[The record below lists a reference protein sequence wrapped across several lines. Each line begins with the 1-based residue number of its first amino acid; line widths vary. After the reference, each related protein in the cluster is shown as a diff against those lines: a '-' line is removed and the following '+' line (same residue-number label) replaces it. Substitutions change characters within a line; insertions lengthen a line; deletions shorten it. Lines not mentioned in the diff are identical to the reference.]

1 MSTRISDHTKRAAL
15 VAACLLLASCG
26 GGGLDFGLGRAAD
39 APAEVAVTA
48 DRIVV
53 TGPDGFCVDPTAT
66 RDTGDTGFV
75 LLGNCAAIAN
85 SRRAAQPQS
94 PALLTAAISAPS
106 GDGRLA
112 DSLPALDGFFRSPEG
127 LSLLSRAGEPDSVQ
141 VLETATVGDAFL
153 LHASDTSAGAI
164 DGVQPDYWRAYL
176 DVGPRIATLSVLALE
191 DRALDREQSLEIL
204 TAFVSAVQAAN
215 TAPVTDAAPAP
226 APVPVQAAPPVPPPP
241 PVAPTQ
247 GTPRNM
253 PRALEPLWNVG
264 LFRRIFG

>member
-1 MSTRISDHTKRAAL
+1 MSTPISDHTKRAAL

-26 GGGLDFGLGRAAD
+26 GGGLGLGRAAD
-39 APAEVAVTA
+39 APTDVSVTS

-53 TGPDGFCVDPTAT
+53 TGPAGFCVDPTAT

-112 DSLPALDGFFRSPEG
+112 DSLPELDAFFRSPEG
-127 LSLLSRAGEPDSVQ
+127 LSLLSRAGEPGSVQ

-191 DRALDREQSLEIL
+191 DRALDREQSLAVL
-204 TAFVSAVQAAN
+204 TSFVSAVQAAN
-215 TAPVTDAAPAP
+215 AVGT
-226 APVPVQAAPPVPPPP
+226 PVPMQAAPMQVAPPPP
-241 PVAPTQ
+241 RVAPVQ
-247 GTPRNM
+247 STPRNL
-253 PRALEPLWNVG
+253 PRAPEPLWNVG